1 MEYFLVNIHLTKN
14 EKINI
19 TIKEVNNDIY
29 LVQTGV
35 YKEENIMKDSSKNL
49 KYYLY
54 YKDKDGYHI
63 FQGISKNKNN
73 MKKNRGFF
81 RSFIKYIES
90 KN

>member
-1 MEYFLVNIHLTKN
+1 M
-14 EKINI
+14 
-19 TIKEVNNDIY
+19 TIKEVNNDVY
-29 LVQTGV
+29 FVQTGV

-73 MKKNRGFF
+73 MKKIED
-81 RSFIKYIES
+81 SFEVLSNIQRVKINNKVILELLEQYDKLNE
-90 KN
+90 